1 MFPRR
6 GLRVPR
12 RLPVLGWAS
21 AQDLVPWGHSGVT
34 VSCPRHS
41 GELVSLLLHSLT
53 LIPNS
58 LCHLAGLLGRKVTK
72 GRLSAASGPAD
83 RTQSLL
89 WVLYEPM
96 TEDPDLQ

>member
-6 GLRVPR
+6 VLSVPR

-72 GRLSAASGPAD
+72 GRLSEASDPAD

-89 WVLYEPM
+89 GAV
-96 TEDPDLQ
+96 